1 MVNFLNSK
9 FQKISKIIYIKM
21 FSTDLNLDKIAH
33 LCKVQPAKPPTKE
46 QLDKILGRIS
56 QNEL

>member
-1 MVNFLNSK
+1 
-9 FQKISKIIYIKM
+9 M